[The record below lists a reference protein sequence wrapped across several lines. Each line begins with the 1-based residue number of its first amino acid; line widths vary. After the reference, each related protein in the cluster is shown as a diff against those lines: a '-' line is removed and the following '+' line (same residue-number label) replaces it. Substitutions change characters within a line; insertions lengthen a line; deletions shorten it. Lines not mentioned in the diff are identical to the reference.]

1 MCDSLFGKD
10 MSVKTESGFG
20 GQVTYWEDTVVS
32 RNTSL
37 SPYTYDFY

>member
-10 MSVKTESGFG
+10 MSVKTEFGFG

-32 RNTSL
+32 HNTSL